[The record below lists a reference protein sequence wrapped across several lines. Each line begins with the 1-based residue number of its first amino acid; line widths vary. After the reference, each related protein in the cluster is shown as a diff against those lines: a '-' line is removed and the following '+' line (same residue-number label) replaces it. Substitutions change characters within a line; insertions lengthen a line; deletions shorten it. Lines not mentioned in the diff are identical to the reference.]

1 MVMLVAALVGSVN
14 NEISKNREKSKAKYL
29 EIKKKAKRA
38 VYQAKYKKRKI
49 FGKALQ
55 KNYQKCYA
63 FKISKKIVK
72 TNQDIIAEECIRND
86 DVMLTVSDEEN
97 KIT

>member
-1 MVMLVAALVGSVN
+1 MLVVALVRSVN

-49 FGKALQ
+49 FRKALQ

-72 TNQDIIAEECIRND
+72 TNQDIIAEECIRNYG
-86 DVMLTVSDEEN
+86 VMLTVSDEEN